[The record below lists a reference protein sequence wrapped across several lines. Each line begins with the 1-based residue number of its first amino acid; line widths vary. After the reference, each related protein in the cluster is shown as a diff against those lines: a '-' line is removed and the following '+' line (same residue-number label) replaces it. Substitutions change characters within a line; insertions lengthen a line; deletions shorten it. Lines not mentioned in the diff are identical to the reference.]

1 MLPGVVQIQA
11 AVCQLRRI
19 YMDPRPTDCI
29 EGEVWLMN
37 PSLLLAFAVIVSI
50 CLVQCMSLLML
61 TPKYLAESQC
71 FR

>member
-29 EGEVWLMN
+29 EGLTNE
-37 PSLLLAFAVIVSI
+37 SKLAIGFCSDCVYMFGPVHVFTDADTQILGRITV
-50 CLVQCMSLLML
+50 
-61 TPKYLAESQC
+61 
-71 FR
+71 F